1 MNKLFSLA
9 VQFFKF
15 SIVGI
20 TCFIV
25 DFVVL
30 YVLKEFANMN
40 VLLAAGISF
49 TVSVILNY
57 ILSIYF
63 VFDVDRHKNKKRN
76 FVLFVVFSVIG
87 LILTELLMNFGID
100 VLEINYMLVK
110 VGATL
115 IVMVY
120 NFVTRKLFIERAGKK
135 KHSKN

>member
-1 MNKLFSLA
+1 MNKLFSLG

-20 TCFIV
+20 ICFIV
-25 DFVVL
+25 DFAVL
-30 YVLKEFANMN
+30 YVLKEFVNMH

-49 TVSVILNY
+49 SVSVVLNY

-63 VFDVDRHKNKKRN
+63 VFDVDRQKNKKRN
-76 FVLFVVFSVIG
+76 FILFVVFSVIG
-87 LILTELLMNFGID
+87 LILTELLMKFGID
-100 VLEINYMLVK
+100 VLKINYMLVK

-135 KHSKN
+135 LE